1 MIPMLIKYGCELS
14 LVVHRPTTAFCLVD
28 IHPERRGDVVEEI
41 ELSSA
46 PSVAISDERDAFGN
60 RLRRLI
66 VPAGETRLFLEGLIA
81 DSGIPEPRRP
91 SAAAPA
97 IETLPADVLTYL
109 NGSRYCE
116 TDKLGAVAWNT
127 FGHLPR
133 TGSLVQ
139 AVCDFVHERISFDY
153 QQARATRTA
162 LEAYEERV
170 GVCRDFAHLAITLCR
185 CLNIPARYVN
195 GYLGDIGVPFN
206 PAPMDF
212 NAWFEVY
219 LDGGWHTYDARH
231 NQPRIGRLPIARGR
245 DACDVP
251 MLQTFGPHVLKT
263 FAVVTEEVTKPVA
276 AQAA

>member
-1 MIPMLIKYGCELS
+1 MQIRYGCELS
-14 LVVHRPTTAFCLVD
+14 LVVHQPTPAFCLVD
-28 IHPERRGDVVEEI
+28 IHPDRRSDVMEEK
-41 ELSSA
+41 LVRC
-46 PSVAISDERDAFGN
+46 PDVPTSDERDTFGN
-60 RLRRLI
+60 RLRRF
-66 VPAGETRLFLEGLIA
+66 VAPAGETRLLLEGVIA
-81 DSGIPEPRRP
+81 DTGMPEPRDAT
-91 SAAAPA
+91 AAALA
-97 IETLPADVLTYL
+97 IELLPADVLTYL

-133 TGSLVQ
+133 NGSLVQ
-139 AVCDFVHERISFDY
+139 AVCDFTNERITFNY
-153 QQARATRTA
+153 QLARSTRTA
-162 LEAYEERV
+162 LDAYEERV
-170 GVCRDFAHLAITLCR
+170 GVCRDFAHLAVTLCR

-251 MLQTFGPHVLKT
+251 MLQTFGPHLLKT
-263 FAVVTEEVTKPVA
+263 FTVVTEEAIEPAA